1 MANTLKI
8 DINPNPGGNPR
19 VKFDPDPL
27 QANTLDQIFWTNN
40 DSQPHWPG
48 LLKADHTIDKTF
60 FMPNQIAQDGNTS
73 TVFSP
78 SQAGTLN
85 YQCSLEGH
93 QNETGSIVVVAA

>member
-48 LLKADHTIDKTF
+48 LLKDGGTIDNTF
-60 FMPNQIAQDGNTS
+60 FMNNQIAPNGDRS
-73 TVFSP
+73 SSFSASRP
-78 SQAGTLN
+78 VT
-85 YQCSLEGH
+85 YQYVCSLH
-93 QNETGSIVVVAA
+93 TNERGTIQVTAP